1 LFSSKGLSGFFFAFA
16 LLKRT
21 QASGSGREGK
31 GREGKG
37 REGMGLL
44 VMNPHLLRKFEEH
57 SSSLRSKV
65 MEKSNVMHSFMLQ
78 FVAKCQL
85 LIDDLLFC
93 SVVL

>member
-21 QASGSGREGK
+21 QASGS